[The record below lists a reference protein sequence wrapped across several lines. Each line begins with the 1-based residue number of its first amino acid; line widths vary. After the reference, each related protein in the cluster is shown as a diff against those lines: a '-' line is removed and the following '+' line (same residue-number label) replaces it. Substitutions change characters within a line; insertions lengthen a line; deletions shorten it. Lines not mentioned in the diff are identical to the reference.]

1 MKNSKKILKT
11 ILIFAMILYFV
22 SNSFV
27 ISAHAA
33 DQTARV
39 TKQVNTYMTAIKKYD
54 IPKIKKMLIDKDVLH
69 VTDKTA
75 QKHIRKINRECLNY
89 EIRSVKVR
97 GRTASVKI
105 HVRQY
110 NGRQDFEWALRD
122 IFLSYHK
129 LSSGNQVI
137 RKLNKGLRDYYRPED
152 EDAYLQYN
160 INIKLTKKGNQWM
173 INRMDKKTV
182 QFKDARLAYFF
193 EDFAKHPN
201 RYLYVIL

>member
-11 ILIFAMILYFV
+11 ILIFTMILYFV

-54 IPKIKKMLIDKDVLH
+54 INKIKKMLIDKDVLH

-97 GRTASVKI
+97 GRSASVKI

-137 RKLNKGLRDYYRPED
+137 KKLNKGLRDYYHPED

>member
-54 IPKIKKMLIDKDVLH
+54 INKIKKMLIDKDVLH

-97 GRTASVKI
+97 GKSASVKI

-137 RKLNKGLRDYYRPED
+137 KKLNKGLHDYYHPED

>member
-22 SNSFV
+22 SNSSV

-54 IPKIKKMLIDKDVLH
+54 INKIKKMLIDKDVLH

-97 GRTASVKI
+97 GKSASVKI

-137 RKLNKGLRDYYRPED
+137 KKLNKGLRDYYHPED